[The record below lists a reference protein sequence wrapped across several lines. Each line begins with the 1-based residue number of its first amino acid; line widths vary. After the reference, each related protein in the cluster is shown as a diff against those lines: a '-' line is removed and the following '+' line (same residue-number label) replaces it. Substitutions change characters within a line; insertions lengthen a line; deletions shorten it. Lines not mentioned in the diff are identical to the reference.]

1 MEYTKNTAKFIR
13 SLKDKKA
20 RDESGL
26 FVVEGEKLVEE
37 ALRSGWTVELLL
49 RVTGPS
55 GSSGP
60 SGLTALPG
68 SAGST
73 GLSGSTTGSA
83 VGGPAC
89 TMISPA
95 EMEKISL
102 LRSPSPALALV
113 RIPKAP
119 VDFSSLLAAR
129 PLALALDGVRDPGNL
144 GTILR
149 LADWFGVDWVFASD
163 ADSRYPTSDI
173 YNPKVVQATMGA
185 IFRTRL
191 VYAQLPEISQLFI
204 NEGMEVYGTFLD
216 GKPIYEE
223 PLKGEGLIV
232 MGNESE
238 GISPEMAACVTRR
251 LTIPPYPAGVPT
263 SESLNVATATAITL
277 SEFRRR

>member
-1 MEYTKNTAKFIR
+1 MEYNKNTAKLIR

-49 RVTGPS
+49 RVTGS
-55 GSSGP
+55 DVQGADQAAGGP
-60 SGLTALPG
+60 
-68 SAGST
+68 
-73 GLSGSTTGSA
+73 
-83 VGGPAC
+83 VGGRGPAC
-89 TMISPA
+89 TYISPA

-113 RIPKAP
+113 RIPQAP
-119 VDFSSLLAAR
+119 PDGAGLVAAR

-149 LADWFGVDWVFASD
+149 LADWFGVDWIFASD
-163 ADSRYPTSDI
+163 TDSRYPTSDI

-191 VYAQLPEISQLFI
+191 VYAPLPEIAQLFI

-223 PLKGEGLIV
+223 SLKGEGLIV

-251 LTIPPYPAGVPT
+251 LTIPPYPVGVPT

>member
-1 MEYTKNTAKFIR
+1 MEYNKNTAKLIR

-26 FVVEGEKLVEE
+26 FVVEGEKLVAE
-37 ALRSGWTVELLL
+37 ALRSGWTVEALF
-49 RVTGPS
+49 RVA
-55 GSSGP
+55 GSSG
-60 SGLTALPG
+60 SE
-68 SAGST
+68 SHS
-73 GLSGSTTGSA
+73 
-83 VGGPAC
+83 GPAC
-89 TMISPA
+89 TIISPA

-113 RIPKAP
+113 RIPQAP
-119 VDFSSLLAAR
+119 PDGAGLVAAR

-185 IFRTRL
+185 IFRTRF
-191 VYAQLPEISQLFI
+191 VYAPLPEIAQLFAR
-204 NEGMEVYGTFLD
+204 EGMDIYGTFLD

-251 LTIPPYPAGVPT
+251 LTIPPYPVGVPT
-263 SESLNVATATAITL
+263 SESLNVATAAAITL

>member
-1 MEYTKNTAKFIR
+1 MEYNKNTAKLIR

-37 ALRSGWTVELLL
+37 ALRSDWTVELLL
-49 RVTGPS
+49 RVTGS
-55 GSSGP
+55 DV
-60 SGLTALPG
+60 L
-68 SAGST
+68 SAGQAA
-73 GLSGSTTGSA
+73 GGVDGRR
-83 VGGPAC
+83 GPAC
-89 TMISPA
+89 TYISPA

-113 RIPKAP
+113 RIPQTPPDGAGL
-119 VDFSSLLAAR
+119 VAAR

-163 ADSRYPTSDI
+163 TDSRYPTSDI

-191 VYAQLPEISQLFI
+191 VYAPLPEIAQLFI
-204 NEGMEVYGTFLD
+204 REGMDVYGTFLD

-251 LTIPPYPAGVPT
+251 LTIPSYPVGVPT

>member
-1 MEYTKNTAKFIR
+1 MEYNKNTAKLIR

-49 RVTGPS
+49 RVTGS
-55 GSSGP
+55 ELHTDQAVGKHGGES
-60 SGLTALPG
+60 
-68 SAGST
+68 
-73 GLSGSTTGSA
+73 

-89 TMISPA
+89 TYISPA

-113 RIPKAP
+113 RIPQSPLDGA
-119 VDFSSLLAAR
+119 VWVATR

-163 ADSRYPTSDI
+163 AESQYPTSDI

-191 VYAQLPEISQLFI
+191 VYAPLPDIAQLFI
-204 NEGMEVYGTFLD
+204 KEGMEVYGTFLD
-216 GKPIYEE
+216 GKPIYED

-251 LTIPPYPAGVPT
+251 LTIPSYPVGVPT

>member
-1 MEYTKNTAKFIR
+1 MEYNKNTAKLIR

-49 RVTGPS
+49 RVTGSDGFAGESRNDPEFRADQAA
-55 GSSGP
+55 G
-60 SGLTALPG
+60 GLDG
-68 SAGST
+68 GR
-73 GLSGSTTGSA
+73 
-83 VGGPAC
+83 GPAC
-89 TMISPA
+89 TYISPA

-113 RIPKAP
+113 RIPQAP
-119 VDFSSLLAAR
+119 PDGAGWVAER

-149 LADWFGVDWVFASD
+149 LADWFGVDWIFASD
-163 ADSRYPTSDI
+163 VDSRYPTSDI

-191 VYAQLPEISQLFI
+191 IYAPLPEIAQLFI
-204 NEGMEVYGTFLD
+204 RESMDVYGTFLD
-216 GKPIYEE
+216 GKPIYAE
-223 PLKGEGLIV
+223 PLAREGLIV

-238 GISPEMAACVTRR
+238 GVSPEMAACVTRR
-251 LTIPPYPAGVPT
+251 LTIPSYPVGVPT

>member
-1 MEYTKNTAKFIR
+1 MITAAEIKFIK
-13 SLKDKKA
+13 SLSQKKF
-20 RDESGL
+20 RDEHGL
-26 FVVEGEKLVEE
+26 FVVEGEKLVQE
-37 ALRSGWTVELLL
+37 ALRSGFKVEKVY
-49 RVTGPS
+49 RKEEIGEAAMARI
-55 GSSGP
+55 
-60 SGLTALPG
+60 SGL
-68 SAGST
+68 S
-73 GLSGSTTGSA
+73 
-83 VGGPAC
+83 
-89 TMISPA
+89 
-95 EMEKISL
+95 
-102 LRSPSPALALV
+102 SPSPALALV
-113 RIPKAP
+113 RKPE
-119 VDFSSLLAAR
+119 DLSSAKLPSSGLF
-129 PLALALDGVRDPGNL
+129 LALDGIRDPGNL

-149 LADWFGVDWVFASD
+149 LADWFGVDWIFASD

-191 VYAQLPEISQLFI
+191 VYAPLPEIAQLFI

-223 PLKGEGLIV
+223 SLKGEGLIV

-251 LTIPPYPAGVPT
+251 LTIPSYPVGVPT